1 MPVTNND
8 YLGHDQSRAKL
19 MHVWS
24 ANVIKRWIQEIEAQE
39 ISRPDKL
46 ISSLRKRVYNAAGG
60 DQTKIVFTLLNY
72 GRFVD
77 LGVGRGEKYNRRKH
91 DPVFWSGQKYPE
103 TPGFKYQVKPWM
115 LPVFKQRVYSLAA
128 ILERKYNEYAQ
139 LMIIQNIAPE
149 KFFNNNTNP
158 L

>member
-1 MPVTNND
+1 
-8 YLGHDQSRAKL
+8 
-19 MHVWS
+19 
-24 ANVIKRWIQEIEAQE
+24 
-39 ISRPDKL
+39 
-46 ISSLRKRVYNAAGG
+46 
-60 DQTKIVFTLLNY
+60 
-72 GRFVD
+72 
-77 LGVGRGEKYNRRKH
+77 
-91 DPVFWSGQKYPE
+91 
-103 TPGFKYQVKPWM
+103 M